1 MKILK
6 VTLIATVAGTAA
18 WYLGIARMAW
28 PAHPYWADFLISLAL
43 TLALQYAWPDPKPTG
58 QR

>member
-6 VTLIATVAGTAA
+6 VTLVATVGGTAA

-28 PAHPYWADFLISLAL
+28 PAHPFLADFLISLGL
-43 TLALQYAWPDPKPTG
+43 TLALQYAWPGTKPSG